1 MKSCKY
7 IFVLSLVV
15 FVSNLYGQ
23 SKIKCDLMEISNKAF
38 DKSPTLQR
46 SAFTIQDAEANL
58 QIQKSIFDLNAF
70 SEVSVRNNNY
80 NLVDADPRNQFIDK
94 VFKTNSIN
102 FSAGLRKRVRT
113 GQIADV
119 SLNYGF
125 NNSNLPFDAFNQNVG
140 AYWGNHL
147 STINLSLTQPLWRGK
162 GRVITTI
169 NERTTFLYIENSKRN
184 NEFTNSSEILQLGF
198 AYWDYYTAFKNLEI
212 YKQNEGRVRNVLD
225 ITKELIKADKKPAGD
240 LVQVNADLANQEK
253 LTILAEQNL
262 YAARLNLGRVIGLSN
277 EESQLLDN
285 PTDEFPPV
293 SKSEYRNDLDRNAF
307 IKVARDKRADLKAVK
322 KVSEALEM
330 QYKLA
335 ENNLKPQLDL
345 TGFVNYGS
353 ASAGNGIGETFSSF
367 TNNQGRN
374 MGVGARLTYTFP
386 VNNNLARGTYF
397 KRNVALNDQ
406 KVANDNLQRNI
417 ELNINN
423 ALNNLNNSV
432 LVLDK
437 AEKAL
442 NFYKEAFTNE
452 QVKFQTGL
460 STILNL
466 ILFRERLT
474 SSELEYLQAY
484 QQFANAII
492 NLRHETGTLIS
503 QDGKGFS
510 IEQKAFYIIPNTDKE

>member
-1 MKSCKY
+1 M
-7 IFVLSLVV
+7 LSLVV

-38 DKSPTLQR
+38 EKSPTLQR

-58 QIQKSIFDLNAF
+58 QIQKSVFDFNAF

-262 YAARLNLGRVIGLSN
+262 YSARLNLGRVI
-277 EESQLLDN
+277 DR
-285 PTDEFPPV
+285 
-293 SKSEYRNDLDRNAF
+293 KS
-307 IKVARDKRADLKAVK
+307 VV
-322 KVSEALEM
+322 
-330 QYKLA
+330 
-335 ENNLKPQLDL
+335 
-345 TGFVNYGS
+345 
-353 ASAGNGIGETFSSF
+353 
-367 TNNQGRN
+367 
-374 MGVGARLTYTFP
+374 
-386 VNNNLARGTYF
+386 
-397 KRNVALNDQ
+397 
-406 KVANDNLQRNI
+406 
-417 ELNINN
+417 
-423 ALNNLNNSV
+423 
-432 LVLDK
+432 
-437 AEKAL
+437 
-442 NFYKEAFTNE
+442 
-452 QVKFQTGL
+452 
-460 STILNL
+460 
-466 ILFRERLT
+466 
-474 SSELEYLQAY
+474 
-484 QQFANAII
+484 
-492 NLRHETGTLIS
+492 
-503 QDGKGFS
+503 
-510 IEQKAFYIIPNTDKE
+510 